1 MILPGGISSL
11 FAQQEGGRR
20 ITGIVTDENN
30 EPLVGATILV
40 PGTTIGT
47 TAGINGEYSLTLPA
61 GSTGIQVS
69 FIGYETQVIS
79 TDGREQINIQLQPE
93 SFTLDNLV
101 VIGYGTQRKSDLTG
115 SVSNVSSKD
124 FNMGLIGSP
133 EQLINGKVSGVQIMS
148 NSGSPTAGSTIR
160 IRGGASLNASN
171 DPLIVLDGVPLENG
185 GISGNSENFLSL
197 INPSDVES
205 MTILKDA
212 SSTAIYG
219 SRASNGV
226 II

>member
-1 MILPGGISSL
+1 MNERKLFHPIVAVFIIAVLYMILPGGISSL

-30 EPLVGATILV
+30 EPLVGATIQV

-148 NSGSPTAGSTIR
+148 NR
-160 IRGGASLNASN
+160 IA
-171 DPLIVLDGVPLENG
+171 
-185 GISGNSENFLSL
+185 
-197 INPSDVES
+197 
-205 MTILKDA
+205 
-212 SSTAIYG
+212 YG
-219 SRASNGV
+219 RKHHPYPRRC
-226 II
+226 ITQRQ